1 MKFHIKTGLTFLLI
15 TIILLVGLTAISAAD
30 VDNTQTQEIVKHTE
44 VSTTSYDSV
53 SKDVADETVKSDNLN
68 EKEKTIEKV
77 NNKTK
82 TNTNTITKSPA
93 IQSSNAAV
101 KTLDYNGIHWD
112 DNKVVYV
119 NWYNHEHS
127 YSYNW
132 QTQTVTANEL
142 GDGSRNNPTSIY
154 NAIKIVPQNGVIVLL
169 HNPDNMTNNN
179 GETVYETRPNAPW
192 VNRGGGA
199 NYYPGA
205 PNQYS
210 TIDTFTI
217 IGEPGYTIV
226 WSGKRHNT
234 NMFSLSE
241 MYNATLMNI
250 VFRDGNASGI
260 PSGQQGRNGGTADHG
275 GAIDNRGKLQV
286 INCTFENILAN
297 ENGGAIANYEKAVTL
312 IENCT
317 FKNITS
323 TNSANFQ
330 GDPNEKY
337 GGAISVNK
345 TNGFSQTPQVT
356 VRNSN
361 FTDIEAEYGGVFYNN
376 HGILNVENVIID
388 GSTATTEGGAIINL
402 NNGVTTLTNVNMS
415 NLEAVD
421 YGGAVA
427 NLGGTVNLDNVD
439 INHVVI
445 TKTAESE
452 YFGGTIYVAEDATI
466 TIKNSHLE
474 DMTATHGAVFNV
486 EGGILTVED
495 TEIEN
500 AIATTFGG
508 LACIQD
514 GHVIM
519 DNVKVNNVCT
529 SVDPNDYQKGNGA
542 LFLAEMGTIEV
553 SNSNFTNNKGR
564 AGTIG
569 FFFFAEATFENN
581 NFINNE
587 ATGKD
592 NYLIESM
599 YSDTTFKNNYFEN
612 NTNNYRDMLSVN
624 ETSRSGGYDNPTME
638 GNTYI
643 DNTLDHTISF
653 KINGV
658 LKTFTSESEIPLIT
672 PENPITPVP
681 LINIT
686 LNDTDHQTNTT
697 DVELDLRSPYA
708 DLEED
713 GGVKNGTIQ
722 ILKDDEVLYDNI
734 IVTDSTANIIFD
746 VNDFDTYN
754 TTLTL
759 KYTSDKHFLNKTYLF
774 TVYKITNTTTEVNCD
789 DVPVFDPVD
798 ISGTVKDYENV
809 GANGSLIIRFDD
821 PENETYIE
829 FPDGVVDGVYDVF
842 VTPDLPVGEH
852 TVYVQYAG
860 LTDRFNASANSIKF
874 NVLKR
879 NVTLTLDDIDDVTVR
894 DKPTITGI
902 VLDEAEGTPITEG
915 KVRLTITGENGT
927 SFIEEVDVNS
937 DGTFEYPD
945 YIADKSGHYDVVAK
959 YLGTENYNESE
970 EVTKGF
976 NADKIPTT
984 TSLDDLEV
992 ITVGDS
998 IVVTGTLT
1006 ETDSG
1011 AAIPGAKLNITV
1023 PGLDEPIELTTGEDG
1038 KFTTNGVAE
1047 IKIENTTMNKIT
1059 ATYAGNDTYV
1069 ESSDVNDLT
1078 VQEAPTNITIDTGD
1092 EITAHVP
1099 TTAIFTLYDVNGNI
1113 APNGIKDAEVTVT
1126 IVDEYGNNLNTTTV
1140 ITGPDGSIT
1149 VGYTPVT
1156 DGEIIYTAVYNGKTY
1171 VFKDCQNE
1179 TKRDDVQSI
1188 DTVISVSADDTVIN
1202 GTSKITVDLNDANN
1216 KPVNN
1221 GTIHLEFSDGTPA
1234 VDIVIPNGNT
1244 NTTFTSEFINTTVGK
1259 NVTVTATFVP
1269 DEHSGYNSAK
1279 GEDDFEV
1286 EKLPTT
1292 IEIDSGNPVAHNETI
1307 ATITLKNSTANVPNE
1322 PINITIVDK
1331 EGNILFNDTVNTTDE
1346 GIVKVP
1352 YTPVTG
1358 SPINITAVFDGNP
1371 VENVYIGSNNSI
1383 EVTPAMMETKIVL
1396 NSTNTIVDGTSTIG
1410 VNVTDANGNPVNGTV
1425 DLTIKDDKGNEYNV
1439 SVPVENGIGNY
1450 TYPSENADMGKI
1462 VDVTGHYVENK
1473 TLGYATSPEAETEF
1487 EVAKLNTTVDLV
1499 VNNNTITN
1507 FTVEITVTGKDT
1519 DRTVENGTL
1528 IIYANGTKVGE
1539 AEVVDGKAENV
1550 WLNITEI
1557 GDYELTVEY
1566 GGNDVFNE
1574 NNTFATDV
1582 TAIKI
1587 NTTTTVEVVNNTV
1600 GNVTLEAVVRDVNG
1614 NIVNEGVVNIT
1625 AVDEE
1630 GNEYYIGEAEIVD
1643 GKAII
1648 KNETITGN
1656 EEYVFTANFEGT
1668 PTYNISNGTTTEE
1681 IVTRPTTTTI
1691 EVLNNTFE
1699 NVTVKVTVTD
1709 DTTGNPI
1716 SFGDVEIT
1724 LPNGTVITV

>member
-101 KTLDYNGIHWD
+101 KRTPTVNNPNYIYVSPSGWGPNKDGIAQEQDPYTFTFYDTPYGTISGSQLGTLRYPTNMNFAQKLVTNTRNVIYVITDNDADEAIIISERNALWASDQYTSFAPYGPYNSNGQIS
-112 DNKVVYV
+112 NGAK
-119 NWYNHEHS
+119 S
-127 YSYNW
+127 YS
-132 QTQTVTANEL
+132 
-142 GDGSRNNPTSIY
+142 
-154 NAIKIVPQNGVIVLL
+154 
-169 HNPDNMTNNN
+169 
-179 GETVYETRPNAPW
+179 
-192 VNRGGGA
+192 
-199 NYYPGA
+199 
-205 PNQYS
+205 
-210 TIDTFTI
+210 I
-217 IGEPGYTIV
+217 IGEEGKHII
-226 WSGKRHNT
+226 WSGQNGHGGT
-234 NMFSLSE
+234 NMLSIEPEFSI
-241 MYNATLMNI
+241 TVKNI
-250 VFRDGNASGI
+250 EFKDGNASGQYH
-260 PSGQQGRNGGTADHG
+260 PDGNTATLG
-275 GAIDNRGKLQV
+275 GAIDNRGNLTV
-286 INCTFENILAN
+286 INCTFTNCDSLN
-297 ENGGAIANYEKAVTL
+297 YGGAIATYPGGAPTPSDPWNGNAITTPPGKV
-312 IENCT
+312 IIQNCT
-317 FKNITS
+317 FNNITV
-323 TNSANFQ
+323 TNT
-330 GDPNEKY
+330 GDADALY
-337 GGAISVNK
+337 GGAIWS
-345 TNGFSQTPQVT
+345 NGS
-356 VRNSN
+356 
-361 FTDIEAEYGGVFYNN
+361 E
-376 HGILNVENVIID
+376 VIITD
-388 GSTATTEGGAIINL
+388 SVFNNIEGDYGAVISNIKGTMTVDNITIDTAKANTEGGAIINQE
-402 NNGVTTLTNVNMS
+402 GGKIAITNS
-415 NLEAVD
+415 DFTNLEAVKF
-421 YGGAVA
+421 GGAVA
-427 NLGGTVNLDNVD
+427 NLKGNVELDNVT
-439 INHVVI
+439 ISNVI
-445 TKTAESE
+445 IAEDQGNQ
-452 YFGGTIYVAEDATI
+452 YYGGTIYTEGKTTV
-466 TIKNSHLE
+466 KNSRLT
-474 DMTATHGAVFNV
+474 DMTANTGAVFNIN
-486 EGGILTVED
+486 EGTLIVED
-495 TEIEN
+495 TEITN
-500 AIATTFGG
+500 GYAHVFGG
-508 LACIQD
+508 LVVES
-514 GHVIM
+514 GGSVTM
-519 DNVKVNNVCT
+519 DNVTVINMT
-529 SVDPNDYQKGNGA
+529 SSDESDDYSAGNGA
-542 LFLAEMGTIEV
+542 LFFMEEGSATV
-553 SNSNFTNNKGR
+553 KNSIFINNTGR
-564 AGTIG
+564 GSTIG
-569 FFFFAEATFENN
+569 FFAFTEDTVFENN
-581 NFINNE
+581 KFYNNTI
-587 ATGKD
+587 TGET
-592 NYLIESM
+592 NYDIEVM
-599 YSDTTFKNNYFEN
+599 FGDVTFKNNYFEN
-612 NTNNYRDMLSVN
+612 NTNNYRDMLASD
-624 ETSRSGGYDNPTME
+624 EYTNPTMI

-643 DNTLDHTISF
+643 DNTLDHEISF
-653 KINGV
+653 TLNGEK
-658 LKTFTSESEIPLIT
+658 KTFTEESEIPLIGT
-672 PENPITPVP
+672 NTPVP
-681 LINIT
+681 IINVT
-686 LNDTDHQTNTT
+686 LNDTDGPTNTT
-697 DVELDLRSPYA
+697 EVVFDLRAVYA
-708 DLEED
+708 DLVKE
-713 GGVKNGTIQ
+713 GGVKNGTIK
-722 ILKDDEVLYDNI
+722 IYVGDELICGEEDNVVNSKATLI
-734 IVTDSTANIIFD
+734 IPVDKFT
-746 VNDFDTYN
+746 TYN
-754 TTLTL
+754 TTATL

-842 VTPDLPVGEH
+842 VTPNLPVGEH

-860 LTDRFNASANSIKF
+860 LTDRFNASVNSIKF

-945 YIADKSGHYDVVAK
+945 YIADRSGHYDVVAK

-1023 PGLDEPIELTTGEDG
+1023 PGLDEPIEVTTGEDG

-1188 DTVISVSADDTVIN
+1188 DTVISVGADDTVIN
-1202 GTSKITVDLNDANN
+1202 GTSKITVYLTDANN

-1331 EGNILFNDTVNTTDE
+1331 EGNVLFNDTVNTTDE

-1383 EVTPAMMETKIVL
+1383 EITPAMME
-1396 NSTNTIVDGTSTIG
+1396 
-1410 VNVTDANGNPVNGTV
+1410 
-1425 DLTIKDDKGNEYNV
+1425 
-1439 SVPVENGIGNY
+1439 
-1450 TYPSENADMGKI
+1450 
-1462 VDVTGHYVENK
+1462 
-1473 TLGYATSPEAETEF
+1473 
-1487 EVAKLNTTVDLV
+1487 
-1499 VNNNTITN
+1499 
-1507 FTVEITVTGKDT
+1507 
-1519 DRTVENGTL
+1519 
-1528 IIYANGTKVGE
+1528 
-1539 AEVVDGKAENV
+1539 
-1550 WLNITEI
+1550 
-1557 GDYELTVEY
+1557 
-1566 GGNDVFNE
+1566 
-1574 NNTFATDV
+1574 
-1582 TAIKI
+1582 
-1587 NTTTTVEVVNNTV
+1587 
-1600 GNVTLEAVVRDVNG
+1600 
-1614 NIVNEGVVNIT
+1614 
-1625 AVDEE
+1625 
-1630 GNEYYIGEAEIVD
+1630 
-1643 GKAII
+1643 
-1648 KNETITGN
+1648 
-1656 EEYVFTANFEGT
+1656 
-1668 PTYNISNGTTTEE
+1668 
-1681 IVTRPTTTTI
+1681 
-1691 EVLNNTFE
+1691 
-1699 NVTVKVTVTD
+1699 
-1709 DTTGNPI
+1709 
-1716 SFGDVEIT
+1716 
-1724 LPNGTVITV
+1724 